1 MQGDTVFPVA
11 SGSTVPHGLFSSG
24 VTKTPV
30 RFSSGQHQNAARRL
44 AQMRVRSTF
53 IFRSGI
59 GALVIAI
66 ALCATTLAQTTQPVE
81 NSPSKPAAAGQ
92 NPDSS
97 PPRTATPPASVQQPP
112 ITPNAS
118 ADDSGRFVF
127 RKQVQEVV
135 LHATVVDETGRL
147 VTGLDRSAFS
157 IYVNGTPEPITSYHR
172 EDVPVA
178 MGVVIDNSGSMRD
191 KREKVNQAVLNL
203 IRTSNPQDE
212 IFVVNFSQTPY
223 LDQDFTSDVN
233 LLQTALHQVSTRG
246 STALYDAVVA
256 SAVHLQNNPRLTK
269 KVLLVITDGQDNM
282 SRETLQEAI
291 RKLQPNKGATLY
303 AIGLTDEGLTRTG
316 RDALQNL
323 ATSTGGVAFFPQ
335 SLNEVDAI
343 TRTVARDIRSQYTL
357 AFKPG
362 NGAARKGYQAIRVEA
377 KGQGHSRLTVRT
389 RSGYYPGETVR

>member
-1 MQGDTVFPVA
+1 M
-11 SGSTVPHGLFSSG
+11 
-24 VTKTPV
+24 
-30 RFSSGQHQNAARRL
+30 RFGA
-44 AQMRVRSTF
+44 TF

-59 GALVIAI
+59 GALAI
-66 ALCATTLAQTTQPVE
+66 GVALCATTFAQTNQPVQ
-81 NSPSKPAAAGQ
+81 NTPAAPPAAAGE
-92 NPDSS
+92 NPDFG
-97 PPRTATPPASVQQPP
+97 PPRTATPPASAQQPS
-112 ITPNAS
+112 ITPSAN

-127 RKQVQEVV
+127 KKQVQEVV

-157 IYVNGTPEPITSYHR
+157 IYVNGNPAPITSFRR

-203 IRTSNPQDE
+203 IRSSNPQDE

-233 LLQTALHQVSTRG
+233 LLQAALHQVSTRG

-256 SAVHLQNNPRLTK
+256 SAVHLENSARLSK

-282 SRETLQEAI
+282 SQETLEEAI

-303 AIGLTDEGLTRTG
+303 AIGLTEEGLTRAG
-316 RDALQNL
+316 REALQSL

-335 SLNEVDAI
+335 SLNNVDSI
-343 TRTVARDIRSQYTL
+343 TRAVAHDIRSQYTL

-362 NGAARKGYQAIRVEA
+362 NGAQKGYQAIRVEA
-377 KGQGHSRLTVRT
+377 KGQGRSRLVVRT

>member
-1 MQGDTVFPVA
+1 MRCGPSFI
-11 SGSTVPHGLFSSG
+11 
-24 VTKTPV
+24 V
-30 RFSSGQHQNAARRL
+30 RAGITTL
-44 AQMRVRSTF
+44 A
-53 IFRSGI
+53 IFAG
-59 GALVIAI
+59 
-66 ALCATTLAQTTQPVE
+66 LCATTLAQTTQPVQS
-81 NSPSKPAAAGQ
+81 SPSMPATAGQ
-92 NPDSS
+92 NPDAG
-97 PPRTATPPASVQQPP
+97 PPRTATPPASAQQSSAQDPAQAEPTSDQQQP

-157 IYVNGTPEPITSYHR
+157 IYVNGTPEPITSFHR

-291 RKLQPNKGATLY
+291 RKLQPNKGATVY

-335 SLNEVDAI
+335 GLNEVDAI

-362 NGAARKGYQAIRVEA
+362 NGAAQKGYQAIRVEA
-377 KGQGHSRLTVRT
+377 KGPSRSRLTVRT